1 MERQLHSGS
10 MDNYAKAQG
19 LKGPCI
25 QRRPA
30 WPSVRAAVDG
40 PESQE
45 AASGWATLWR
55 FMHWATENPNIFS
68 ASGTGLID
76 KNTSL
81 GKYEGKI

>member
-1 MERQLHSGS
+1 MERTLHSGC
-10 MDNYAKAQG
+10 MDNCAKAQG
-19 LKGPCI
+19 LKGPGI

-40 PESQE
+40 AEGQE
-45 AASGWATLWR
+45 AAWGWATLWR
-55 FMHWATENPNIFS
+55 FVHWETGNPNIFS